1 MDVLGED
8 WLDGE
13 ARWLRQRQFLCR
25 VESGDKVED
34 GRAVFDGALPKLRCH
49 VLFFKAKS
57 LRAQIRSP
65 LCIFAVVS
73 KEASAT
79 TSPGAV
85 WLRPVAAHGKPWPQN
100 GSVHGESSAT
110 KA

>member
-1 MDVLGED
+1 MYWVKTG
-8 WLDGE
+8 WTGRQDGCDSVS
-13 ARWLRQRQFLCR
+13 FC
-25 VESGDKVED
+25 VESRVVIRLRMAEPCSTAHF
-34 GRAVFDGALPKLRCH
+34 RSCAVMCC
-49 VLFFKAKS
+49 FFKAKS

>member
-1 MDVLGED
+1 MSRLLGPPAADLQGPRPPRPDGSCQDPRGGATRIFKVSPKNLKAEVVMDVLGED

-49 VLFFKAKS
+49 VLFFQS
-57 LRAQIRSP
+57 
-65 LCIFAVVS
+65 
-73 KEASAT
+73 
-79 TSPGAV
+79 
-85 WLRPVAAHGKPWPQN
+85 
-100 GSVHGESSAT
+100 
-110 KA
+110 

>member
-49 VLFFKAKS
+49 VLFFQS
-57 LRAQIRSP
+57 
-65 LCIFAVVS
+65 
-73 KEASAT
+73 
-79 TSPGAV
+79 
-85 WLRPVAAHGKPWPQN
+85 
-100 GSVHGESSAT
+100 
-110 KA
+110 